1 MSKLLVL
8 LFSLMLSLSSY
19 GAWTKLIEDGDG
31 DSYYIDFDTIEEK
44 NGYVY
49 WWQMRDYLKP
59 SKGNKIVKT
68 LTKGDCGISRS
79 SGVSYI
85 FYKPPMIGGEK
96 DLYNPIKPEWDYLVS
111 GSVAKKLLDVSCKL
125 AELSKEEGYESL
137 LAKIKAESERI
148 QQEKKTK
155 KEPESAIVVEERSD
169 RYKTLRSAYV
179 NDVISKVKE
188 NWDYQGTT
196 DESWSCEVYILQ
208 KDNGEVIAGEA
219 QNCNVGDIRR
229 TTAFKNSIES
239 AVYKSSPLPLPAD
252 NAVFD
257 YEISFIFS
265 MSNDETNEIV
275 VESYNY
281 FYNLLTD

>member
-1 MSKLLVL
+1 
-8 LFSLMLSLSSY
+8 MLSFSSY
-19 GAWTKLIEDGDG
+19 AGWTKLIEDGDG

-44 NGYVY
+44 NGHVY

-68 LTKGDCGISRS
+68 LTKGDCAISRS

-96 DLYNPIKPEWDYLVS
+96 DLFSPIKPEWDYLVS

-125 AELSKEEGYESL
+125 VELSKEEGYESL

-155 KEPESAIVVEERSD
+155 IEPASLIVVEELSD
-169 RYKTLRSAYV
+169 QQKIIRSAYV
-179 NDVISKVKE
+179 NDVISKVRE
-188 NWDYQGTT
+188 NWHYQGTT

-208 KDNGEVIAGEA
+208 KDNGEVVTGEA
-219 QNCNVGDIRR
+219 KNCNVGDIRR
-229 TTAFKNSIES
+229 ATAFKNSIES
-239 AVYKSSPLPLPAD
+239 AVYKSSPLPLQAD

-257 YEISFIFS
+257 NEIRFIFS

>member
-1 MSKLLVL
+1 
-8 LFSLMLSLSSY
+8 MLSLSSY
-19 GAWTKLIEDGDG
+19 GEWTKLIEDGDG
-31 DSYYIDFDTIEEK
+31 DSYYIDFDTIQEK

-49 WWQMRDYLKP
+49 WWQMTNYLKP

-79 SGVSYI
+79 AGVSYI
-85 FYKPPMIGGEK
+85 FYKPPMIAGEK
-96 DLYNPIKPEWDYLVS
+96 DIYNPPNPKWDYLVS

-125 AELSKEEGYESL
+125 VELSKEEGYESL

-155 KEPESAIVVEERSD
+155 IEPASLIVVEELSD
-169 RYKTLRSAYV
+169 QQKIIRSAYV
-179 NDVISKVKE
+179 NDVNSKVRE
-188 NWDYQGTT
+188 NWHYQGTT

-208 KDNGEVIAGEA
+208 KDNGEVVTGEA
-219 QNCNVGDIRR
+219 KNCNVGDIRR
-229 TTAFKNSIES
+229 ATAFKNSIES
-239 AVYKSSPLPLPAD
+239 AVYKSSPLPLQAD

-257 YEISFIFS
+257 NEIRFIFS

>member
-1 MSKLLVL
+1 
-8 LFSLMLSLSSY
+8 MLSLSSY
-19 GAWTKLIEDGDG
+19 GGWTKLIEDGDG

-44 NGYVY
+44 NGHVY

-68 LTKGDCGISRS
+68 LTKGDCAISRS

-96 DLYNPIKPEWDYLVS
+96 DLYSPIKPEWDYLVS

-125 AELSKEEGYESL
+125 VELSKEEGYESL

-155 KEPESAIVVEERSD
+155 IEPASLIVVEELSD
-169 RYKTLRSAYV
+169 QQKIIRSAYV
-179 NDVISKVKE
+179 NDVNSKVRE
-188 NWDYQGTT
+188 NWHYQGTT

-208 KDNGEVIAGEA
+208 KDNGEVIAGDV
-219 QNCNVGDIRR
+219 QNCNIGDS
-229 TTAFKNSIES
+229 TKALAFKNSIES
-239 AVYKSSPLPLPAD
+239 AVYKSSPLPLQAD

-257 YEISFIFS
+257 NEIRFIFS

>member
-1 MSKLLVL
+1 
-8 LFSLMLSLSSY
+8 MLSLSSY
-19 GAWTKLIEDGDG
+19 GGWTKLIEDGDG

-44 NGYVY
+44 NGHVY

-68 LTKGDCGISRS
+68 LTKGDCAISRS

-96 DLYNPIKPEWDYLVS
+96 DLYSPIKPEWDYLVS

-125 AELSKEEGYESL
+125 VELSKEEGYESL

-155 KEPESAIVVEERSD
+155 IEPASLIVVEELSD
-169 RYKTLRSAYV
+169 QQKIIRSAYV
-179 NDVISKVKE
+179 NDVISKVRE
-188 NWDYQGTT
+188 NWHYQGTT

-208 KDNGEVIAGEA
+208 KDNGEVVTGEA
-219 QNCNVGDIRR
+219 KNCNVGDIRR
-229 TTAFKNSIES
+229 ATAFKNSIES
-239 AVYKSSPLPLPAD
+239 AVYKSSPVSYTHLTLPTIYS
-252 NAVFD
+252 V
-257 YEISFIFS
+257 
-265 MSNDETNEIV
+265 
-275 VESYNY
+275 
-281 FYNLLTD
+281 